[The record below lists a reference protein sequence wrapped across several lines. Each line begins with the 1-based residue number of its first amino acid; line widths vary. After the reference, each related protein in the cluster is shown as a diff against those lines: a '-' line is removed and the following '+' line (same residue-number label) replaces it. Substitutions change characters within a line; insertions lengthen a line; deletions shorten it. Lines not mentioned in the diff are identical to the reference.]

1 MRIAKGMVDEHGKER
16 KNLLKCEH
24 CGNYMVIQEPLSKK
38 VEDIVC
44 GKCRM
49 TTDKE

>member
-1 MRIAKGMVDEHGKER
+1 MKVAKGMVDEHGKER

-24 CGNYMVIQEPLSKK
+24 CGNYMVMQEPVKPK
-38 VEDIVC
+38 DVVC
-44 GKCRM
+44 GKCGM